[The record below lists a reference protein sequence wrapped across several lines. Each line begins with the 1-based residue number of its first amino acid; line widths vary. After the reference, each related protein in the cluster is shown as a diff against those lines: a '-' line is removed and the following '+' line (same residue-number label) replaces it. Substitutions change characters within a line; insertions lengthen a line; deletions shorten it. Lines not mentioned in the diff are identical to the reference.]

1 MSTDRFQTKYASFME
16 VLVKSTITETT
27 KLFETVVDELKAEI
41 SKLKAENEALKRT
54 NRQKAEA
61 RSFAI
66 SVPGQRSRSTMQDS
80 AVQCDLGQ
88 VFLLVEPVGQILN
101 DRGKQCHEEEM
112 VYLLLN
118 DDDAA
123 AKEGNSNLKTV
134 SLSNHKDSE
143 AVAVSKNVLCAVAD
157 PPPASARGN
166 ETNGPEIG
174 RQCLNEELR
183 RSHDTQMTKVYP
195 CPEVDHSSRA
205 VQKDSMEV
213 VNYLNLVATTKDK
226 MEVIANAGQV
236 LAGLGSRES
245 KESKF
250 QMKLPSLGQQNSQ
263 PTTLL
268 EQPPEEEQIKCLTED
283 KTMCDAQEQVIKN
296 RRKRKQPSDKVKHL
310 PKFPTEALLLPSAGA
325 ASHDGVENSSLS
337 PTASSPPPGIRE
349 SSAMLQDAMLLV
361 EAMDQSKN
369 QTPTREKQTAQD
381 QRTLDGSDEG
391 AREES
396 ANETL
401 CDTDPTESSNCQS
414 PTSVHSRQPKLAS
427 SDVTPTS
434 TDTASKSP
442 EQCSPSI
449 LAEAV
454 EITAGSGLVP
464 KKFFVFSK
472 SPSTHPQG
480 TIAPLS
486 PNQISAV
493 VSTVAAAKNKSS
505 SEISQRKDDANSTTA
520 APLVTS
526 KPTSGST
533 EKSSTPTV
541 CKKITIIIRRAADVA
556 ASPPQLSEARVALTN
571 QNAVGPAVVMSS
583 TLHPNAGARVTLD
596 EKETPSLSDQTS
608 YFFSRLPSPQPA
620 QPTSVCKSP
629 EKTPAEQ
636 SPASP
641 LSRLSQLTDVCEN
654 LEQVATLP
662 SEGATINC
670 PSPSSQPEPSSQP
683 TGIHQSSQLTPGEES
698 AASSAAAATT
708 ASGPSES
715 LPLVPVIRLKKLSDL
730 EVSTGSVLLSQLLPR
745 ERQSE
750 VVPPDSSE
758 QASQTTISPS
768 ASLTTVAETL
778 NVSETLPRSTL
789 REAPDLEKTIVDFNK
804 VDFPTVSERLCQS
817 LCLDEDVINTAVQG
831 LQFPVVIKDRC
842 DPHLQMTKT
851 QFLAQLSVTPVIQ
864 DAQKMLTSESADAQ
878 SSCEGTSPDNR
889 TKPQRMSF
897 LARLGIHLR
906 TRSRAKGAETNPKP
920 LLEKIFS
927 SKKPRLEN
935 VSTNEQGSSR
945 EPIPGPEGDFCQV
958 STDINYPH
966 SQTTFE
972 PVSVIPPKP
981 IVNLCRLALKDATD
995 GVSIVAP
1002 PPDVERNLSPTTKH
1016 PLDNLI
1022 LGHTIECDSI
1032 NSIAE
1037 NSASKPSESGPRS
1050 NSTTT
1055 DLTTDKLALLCDCT
1069 SNHVASGDSSPSPGS
1084 ALPQDE
1090 PRVRHPAAIATEP
1103 SASRDT
1109 ESSIKSGA
1117 AAVCLKSTKAI
1128 SAPLKSK
1135 FPAEN
1140 RKSFVSPTA
1149 CALNTNDPRPSTCDS
1164 LGGRNF
1170 SKGEQ
1175 TSKLDESNWS
1185 LRKTPQ
1191 MPKWVKNAGA
1201 SNKTGESIANKLRL
1215 NLKSP
1220 VQENNI
1226 KMQNSKAARAKHV
1239 LKDTQT
1245 KVQKAKQ
1252 LMNHRSGGTTENKVR
1267 VSKSMHVRAPTVV
1280 APAQPRSV
1288 VGKKLLKN
1296 QCEECGRVLSSG
1308 AALESHLSLHT
1319 GHRPFCCPHCGKSF
1333 PDAKGLKRHCIVHRN
1348 GRLHICQQC
1357 GKGFVYGFGLNKHL
1371 QMVHGKHK
1379 PFVCQLCN
1387 KAFFTKRDVE
1397 IHIRTHTGEKPF
1409 HCHLCEKRFVR
1420 SVELNAHLRWH
1431 SGEKRHWC
1439 PYCGKG
1445 FFDQNNLKRHKYIHT
1460 GEKPHSCPYCP
1471 KHFTQSGH
1479 LKKHVKNVHK
1489 VQ

>member
-1 MSTDRFQTKYASFME
+1 MSTDHFQTKYASFME

-66 SVPGQRSRSTMQDS
+66 TVPGQRSRSTMHDS

-88 VFLLVEPVGQILN
+88 LFLLVEPVGQILN
-101 DRGKQCHEEEM
+101 DQGKECNEEET

-118 DDDAA
+118 DDGAA
-123 AKEGNSNLKTV
+123 AKEGNPSRKTV

-143 AVAVSKNVLCAVAD
+143 AVLCAVAD
-157 PPPASARGN
+157 PPAASARGN
-166 ETNGPEIG
+166 ETNGPEMD

-183 RSHDTQMTKVYP
+183 RSHGTQMTKVYP
-195 CPEVDHSSRA
+195 GPEVDHSSRA
-205 VQKDSMEV
+205 LQKDSMEG
-213 VNYLNLVATTKDK
+213 VNDLNLVATTKDK
-226 MEVIANAGQV
+226 MEVVANTGQI

-245 KESKF
+245 EEF
-250 QMKLPSLGQQNSQ
+250 QKKLPSLGEQN
-263 PTTLL
+263 TLL
-268 EQPPEEEQIKCLTED
+268 DQPPEEEQIRCLTED
-283 KTMCDAQEQVIKN
+283 KTKCDAQEQVNQN

-310 PKFPTEALLLPSAGA
+310 PKFPTETLLLPSAGA

-337 PTASSPPPGIRE
+337 PTASSPPPGVRE

-369 QTPTREKQTAQD
+369 RTPTGENRD

-391 AREES
+391 AREEP
-396 ANETL
+396 ANQTL
-401 CDTDPTESSNCQS
+401 CDTCPTESSDCQS
-414 PTSVHSRQPKLAS
+414 PTSVRSRQPKLAS
-427 SDVTPTS
+427 SDVTLTS

-442 EQCSPSI
+442 EQCSPGV
-449 LAEAV
+449 LTEAV

-464 KKFFVFSK
+464 KKIFVFSK

-493 VSTVAAAKNKSS
+493 VSTVAAAKNKPP
-505 SEISQRKDDANSTTA
+505 SESSQRKDDGNSTTA

-533 EKSSTPTV
+533 EKSSASTV

-556 ASPPQLSEARVALTN
+556 ASPPQLSEAQVAPTN
-571 QNAVGPAVVMSS
+571 QNPVEPVVVMSS
-583 TLHPNAGARVTLD
+583 PQNAGVPVTLD
-596 EKETPSLSDQTS
+596 DKETPSLSDQTS
-608 YFFSRLPSPQPA
+608 YFFSRLPSPQPSE
-620 QPTSVCKSP
+620 PTSVCKSP

-641 LSRLSQLTDVCEN
+641 LSQPTDVGEN
-654 LEQVATLP
+654 LEQMATLS

-670 PSPSSQPEPSSQP
+670 PSPSPQPEPSSQP
-683 TGIHQSSQLTPGEES
+683 TGIYESSQRPAGEES
-698 AASSAAAATT
+698 AASSSAAAT

-715 LPLVPVIRLKKLSDL
+715 LPLVPVISLKKLSDL
-730 EVSTGSVLLSQLLPR
+730 EVSTGSVLLSQLLPHQR
-745 ERQSE
+745 ESE

-758 QASQTTISPS
+758 QASQTPICPS
-768 ASLTTVAETL
+768 ASSTAVAETS
-778 NVSETLPRSTL
+778 NVSETLPCSTL
-789 REAPDLEKTIVDFNK
+789 KEAPDLEKTIVDFNT
-804 VDFPTVSERLCQS
+804 VDFPTVCDRLCQS
-817 LCLDEDVINTAVQG
+817 LCLDEDVVTAAK
-831 LQFPVVIKDRC
+831 FPVILKDRC
-842 DPHLQMTKT
+842 DPHLQMSKT

-864 DAQKMLTSESADAQ
+864 NAQKMLTSESADAQ
-878 SSCEGTSPDNR
+878 GSCEETSTDHR

-906 TRSRAKGAETNPKP
+906 TRSQAKGAETNPQP
-920 LLEKIFS
+920 LREKMYS
-927 SKKPRLEN
+927 AKKPRLEN
-935 VSTNEQGSSR
+935 VSTNEQGSSH
-945 EPIPGPEGDFCQV
+945 EPIPGPERDFCQV
-958 STDINYPH
+958 SPDINYPH
-966 SQTTFE
+966 SLTTFE
-972 PVSVIPPKP
+972 PVSVIPRKP

-995 GVSIVAP
+995 GVAI
-1002 PPDVERNLSPTTKH
+1002 VERNLRPTTKH
-1016 PLDNLI
+1016 ALDSLKS
-1022 LGHTIECDSI
+1022 GHTIECDSI

-1050 NSTTT
+1050 NSTTA
-1055 DLTTDKLALLCDCT
+1055 DLTTAKLALLRDCT
-1069 SNHVASGDSSPSPGS
+1069 SNHVVSGDSSLSPGS

-1090 PRVRHPAAIATEP
+1090 PGARHPAAITTEP

-1109 ESSIKSGA
+1109 ESSKKSGA
-1117 AAVCLKSTKAI
+1117 ATKAI
-1128 SAPLKSK
+1128 SGPLMSK

-1140 RKSFVSPTA
+1140 RKSSVGPTA
-1149 CALNTNDPRPSTCDS
+1149 CALNPNDPRPSTCDP
-1164 LGGRNF
+1164 LGGCDF
-1170 SKGEQ
+1170 SKGEE

-1191 MPKWVKNAGA
+1191 MPKWVQSAGA
-1201 SNKTGESIANKLRL
+1201 SNKTGESIGNEPRL

-1220 VQENNI
+1220 VQENNT

-1239 LKDTQT
+1239 LKDAQT
-1245 KVQKAKQ
+1245 KVQRAKQ
-1252 LMNHRSGGTTENKVR
+1252 LMNHRSGGTAENKPLCPSPKVR
-1267 VSKSMHVRAPTVV
+1267 VSKSVHVRGPTVV

-1319 GHRPFCCPHCGKSF
+1319 GHRPFCCTHCGKSF
-1333 PDAKGLKRHCIVHRN
+1333 PDAKGLKRHGIVHRN

>member
-1 MSTDRFQTKYASFME
+1 MH
-16 VLVKSTITETT
+16 
-27 KLFETVVDELKAEI
+27 
-41 SKLKAENEALKRT
+41 
-54 NRQKAEA
+54 
-61 RSFAI
+61 
-66 SVPGQRSRSTMQDS
+66 
-80 AVQCDLGQ
+80 LGQ
-88 VFLLVEPVGQILN
+88 LFLLVEPVGQILN
-101 DRGKQCHEEEM
+101 DQGKQCNEEET

-143 AVAVSKNVLCAVAD
+143 AVLCAVAD

-166 ETNGPEIG
+166 ETNGPEID

-226 MEVIANAGQV
+226 MEVIANAGQI

-245 KESKF
+245 EVSKF
-250 QMKLPSLGQQNSQ
+250 QMKLPSLGQQNTQ

-268 EQPPEEEQIKCLTED
+268 DQPPEEEQIRCLTED
-283 KTMCDAQEQVIKN
+283 KAKCDAQEQVNKN

-310 PKFPTEALLLPSAGA
+310 PKFPTETLLLPSAGA
-325 ASHDGVENSSLS
+325 ASHDGVENSS
-337 PTASSPPPGIRE
+337 PTASSPPPGVRD

-369 QTPTREKQTAQD
+369 RTPTGENQD
-381 QRTLDGSDEG
+381 QRTLDGSDED

-396 ANETL
+396 ANQTL
-401 CDTDPTESSNCQS
+401 CDTYPTESSNCQS

-427 SDVTPTS
+427 SDVTLTL

-464 KKFFVFSK
+464 KKIFVFSK

-526 KPTSGST
+526 KPTM
-533 EKSSTPTV
+533 EKSSAPTV

-556 ASPPQLSEARVALTN
+556 ASPPQLSEVRVAPTN
-571 QNAVGPAVVMSS
+571 QSPVGPAVVMSS
-583 TLHPNAGARVTLD
+583 TLHPNAGAPVTLD

-608 YFFSRLPSPQPA
+608 YFFSRLPSPQPS

-641 LSRLSQLTDVCEN
+641 LSQLTDVCQN
-654 LEQVATLP
+654 LEQVATLS

-670 PSPSSQPEPSSQP
+670 PSPSPQPEPSSQP
-683 TGIHQSSQLTPGEES
+683 TGIYESSQLPPGEES
-698 AASSAAAATT
+698 AASSAAAAATT

-730 EVSTGSVLLSQLLPR
+730 EVSTGPVLLSQLLTHER
-745 ERQSE
+745 ESE

-758 QASQTTISPS
+758 QASQTTICPS
-768 ASLTTVAETL
+768 ASLTAVAETL
-778 NVSETLPRSTL
+778 NVPETLPCSTL
-789 REAPDLEKTIVDFNK
+789 KEAPDLEKTIVDFNK
-804 VDFPTVSERLCQS
+804 VDLPTVSDRLCQS
-817 LCLDEDVINTAVQG
+817 LCLDEDVITTATAVQG

-842 DPHLQMTKT
+842 DPHLQMSKT

-878 SSCEGTSPDNR
+878 SSCEGTSTDPR
-889 TKPQRMSF
+889 TKPQTMSF

-906 TRSRAKGAETNPKP
+906 TRSQAKEAETNPKP
-920 LLEKIFS
+920 LLEKMYS

-935 VSTNEQGSSR
+935 VSTNEQGSSH
-945 EPIPGPEGDFCQV
+945 EPIPGPERDFCQV
-958 STDINYPH
+958 STDIDYPH

-972 PVSVIPPKP
+972 PVSVIPRKP
-981 IVNLCRLALKDATD
+981 IVNVCRLALKDATD
-995 GVSIVAP
+995 GVAIVAP

-1016 PLDNLI
+1016 ALDSLKM
-1022 LGHTIECDSI
+1022 GHTIECDSI
-1032 NSIAE
+1032 NSMAE

-1055 DLTTDKLALLCDCT
+1055 DLTTAKLALLCDCT
-1069 SNHVASGDSSPSPGS
+1069 SDHVASGDSSPSPGS

-1090 PRVRHPAAIATEP
+1090 PGARHPAAITTEP

-1109 ESSIKSGA
+1109 ESSNKLGA

-1128 SAPLKSK
+1128 SGPLKSK

-1140 RKSFVSPTA
+1140 RKSLVSPTA
-1149 CALNTNDPRPSTCDS
+1149 CALNTNDRRPSTCDS
-1164 LGGRNF
+1164 LGGCNF

-1175 TSKLDESNWS
+1175 TSKLGESNWS
-1185 LRKTPQ
+1185 PRKTPQ

-1215 NLKSP
+1215 NLKTP
-1220 VQENNI
+1220 VQGNNI

-1252 LMNHRSGGTTENKVR
+1252 LMNHRSGGTTETKPLCASPKVR

-1319 GHRPFCCPHCGKSF
+1319 GHRPFCCTHCGKSF
-1333 PDAKGLKRHCIVHRN
+1333 PDAKGLKRHGIVHRN